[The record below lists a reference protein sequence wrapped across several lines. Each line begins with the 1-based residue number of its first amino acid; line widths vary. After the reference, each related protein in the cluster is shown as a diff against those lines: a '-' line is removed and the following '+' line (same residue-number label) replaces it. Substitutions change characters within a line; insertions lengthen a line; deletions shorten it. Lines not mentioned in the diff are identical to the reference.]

1 MADRKMSLLENE
13 RQLPEKELAAITPDA
28 RALKNG
34 RETSLVLTHLV
45 SIVLAALLLLPFVLY
60 LYSVLVYS
68 INVPFADDYDNVLL
82 SLIKLLQAQNL
93 EERVKLVFE
102 QQNQHRIAFPRLIFL
117 LQYFLWGKTNFYYL
131 IIFGNL
137 GWILTVATLVWYTKN
152 QMGLSLL
159 QTLPIPYLLLT
170 PVHWQNMFW
179 ATSAMQVY
187 WVTLFSILCII
198 CLVQN
203 KWGLASL
210 LFPLAL
216 FTTGNS
222 IVLYPLG
229 NIYWLL
235 QRQWKRGFIFPIVS
249 TLSILIYFYN
259 YHSHNSLL
267 GSITQLNQTI
277 TYFFV
282 FLGGIM
288 PSEPLALIM
297 GCIVFGL
304 LLSFTLIKPGNHF
317 LDLMTSFIFLIA
329 GTAALFR
336 SQYGVEQAL
345 SSRYAIYSL
354 LAWIL
359 VYLHLMTR
367 EFILEQRRIL
377 VISFSLSLLL
387 FGGRFLEYELG
398 DVFTRLM
405 AHRIHNL
412 VVKDFSVYP
421 PAAEILATAEKSGIY
436 SYQDLPLYPP
446 EELSPDKLQPTTEFT
461 GEIENYYNSYI
472 SGWAFIPGLNAVDA
486 NISILLKNDTHI
498 FKLKTIKVN
507 RPDVSKQFKED
518 YMYNG
523 AGYESSLVIYKIPQ
537 GDYQVG
543 ILVEH
548 SGQQA
553 LQWLDEVV
561 KK

>member
-1 MADRKMSLLENE
+1 LELIKE
-13 RQLPEKELAAITPDA
+13 DQLINKELVVITPDA
-28 RALKNG
+28 RVLKNG
-34 RETSLVLTHLV
+34 RETSLVLAQLA
-45 SIVLAALLLLPFVLY
+45 SIVLITLLLLPFVLY
-60 LYSVLVYS
+60 LYSVLTYS
-68 INVPFADDYDNVLL
+68 INVPFADDYNNVLL
-82 SLIKLLQAQNL
+82 SIIKFLQAQNF
-93 EERVKLVFE
+93 EEKLSLMFKQE
-102 QQNQHRIAFPRLIFL
+102 NQHRIVFPRIIFL

-137 GWILTVATLVWYTKN
+137 GWILTVAALVWYTKS
-152 QMGLSLL
+152 QMRLSLL

-179 ATSAMQVY
+179 ATSTMQFY

-198 CLVQN
+198 CLAQS

-222 IVLYPLG
+222 VVLYPLG

-235 QRQWKRGFIFPIVS
+235 QRHWKRGPIFPLIS
-249 TLSILIYFYN
+249 TLSIFIYFYN
-259 YHSHNSLL
+259 YYSPNSLL
-267 GSITQLNQTI
+267 GSLMQPNQTI

-288 PSEPLALIM
+288 PSEPLALMM

-304 LLSFTLIKPGNHF
+304 LLGLMLIKPENHF
-317 LDLMTSFIFLIA
+317 LDLMTGFVFLIA

-336 SQYGVEQAL
+336 SQFGVEQAL
-345 SSRYAIYSL
+345 SSRYTIYPL
-354 LAWIL
+354 LAWML
-359 VYLHLMTR
+359 VYLHLITR

-377 VISFSLSLLL
+377 VISFSLSVFL
-387 FGGRFLEYELG
+387 FGGHFLEYELG

-421 PAAEILATAEKSGIY
+421 PAAEILVTAEKLGIY
-436 SYQDLPLYPP
+436 NYQDLPLYIP
-446 EELSPDKLQPTTEFT
+446 EEISPDKLQPTTQFA
-461 GEIENYYNSYI
+461 GEIENYHNSYI
-472 SGWAFIPGLNAVDA
+472 SGWAFIPGLDAVES
-486 NISILLKNDTHI
+486 NISILLKNGSHI

-507 RPDVSKQFKED
+507 RPDISRHFKED
-518 YMYNG
+518 YMYNW
-523 AGYESSLVIYKIPQ
+523 AGYESSLVIYKIPP